1 MTDNTLHDL
10 IAQLGELRSAKKH
23 FEFEANE
30 MGKAIAI
37 KEREI
42 MDVMDA
48 QEVTESK
55 SAAGKVTL
63 GEAVYPQV
71 EDWDAFHTWILENQY
86 MHFLEKRAAV
96 LAYREALGQGI
107 AVPGVLPFTK
117 RKITFREA

>member
-1 MTDNTLHDL
+1 MDNTLHDL
-10 IAQLGELRSAKKH
+10 ITQLGELRALKKH
-23 FEFEANE
+23 FEFEASE
-30 MGKAIAI
+30 MGKAIEI

-48 QEVTESK
+48 HEVTESA

-71 EDWDAFHTWILENQY
+71 KDWDAFHHWILENNY
-86 MHFLEKRAAV
+86 MHFLERRAAV